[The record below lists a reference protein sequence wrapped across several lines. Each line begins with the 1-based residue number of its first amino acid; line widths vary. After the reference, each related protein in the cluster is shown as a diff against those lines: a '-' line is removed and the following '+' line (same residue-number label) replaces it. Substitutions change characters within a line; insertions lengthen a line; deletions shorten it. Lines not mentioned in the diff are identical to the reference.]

1 MRTFILTILIAN
13 IAFSLTASIISRS
26 ETWVWNKREQEE
38 KTKNKNK
45 KIKSDTGITISL
57 SHLHRGHSIL
67 RRKDNVVDEIT
78 DLLDELDEERRV
90 CV

>member
-13 IAFSLTASIISRS
+13 IAFSLAASIVSRS

-45 KIKSDTGITISL
+45 NK
-57 SHLHRGHSIL
+57 
-67 RRKDNVVDEIT
+67 
-78 DLLDELDEERRV
+78 
-90 CV
+90 